1 MIRSLIKLLLK
12 FIYKILSVFH
22 LQFALAVL
30 LIGVV
35 LYFTGVVDK
44 YYAIKLVLEIA
55 LVISAVYAIFATL
68 NSLLGGKKQK
78 NKSHSVQIVDQDKQK
93 KQEVDGGAEEE
104 RQINQAPVYF
114 KIKDNPEYVMAE
126 HSDRYELFRITE
138 KGLVKIRTDYKN

>member
-44 YYAIKLVLEIA
+44 YYAIKLVLEIT

-93 KQEVDGGAEEE
+93 KQEVDGGAEEG
-104 RQINQAPVYF
+104 QINQAPVYF

-126 HSDRYELFRITE
+126 YNDRYELFRITE

>member
-44 YYAIKLVLEIA
+44 YYAIKLVLVIA

-78 NKSHSVQIVDQDKQK
+78 K
-93 KQEVDGGAEEE
+93 KVNFYLKHMLTMGQG
-104 RQINQAPVYF
+104 Q
-114 KIKDNPEYVMAE
+114 
-126 HSDRYELFRITE
+126 
-138 KGLVKIRTDYKN
+138 KGLNITRQELY